1 MVIKNVWHMDNYK
14 NTDEYIAGFPES
26 TREILEQLRAT
37 IKNAVPE
44 AEEAIRYGM
53 PTFRLKGNLVHFAA
67 FKNHIGF
74 YPTSSG
80 IEAFKDMLSGYNLSK
95 GTIQFP
101 IEKPIPFDLITQIVD
116 FRVKENLQRAEAK
129 VIKTKRDKA

>member
-1 MVIKNVWHMDNYK
+1 MDNYK